1 MFKINDN
8 DDDDDEFWKEFPLE
22 SFEVEPVSKA
32 EKRRRSPVP
41 VDCEQNKKLR
51 TFTGDDEPMPD
62 VIIPTSPEPS
72 TSVSGSN
79 KYPTKGAT
87 PANSSQSLQQANCSI
102 LGNYSKEK
110 TPKCSTAKLQTDVTT
125 EVNCKRTKRIFPGP
139 AGILPK
145 LVSSDQLED
154 VVLKL
159 DTAAVN
165 EKELQPVAVLTPS
178 QTHEAFNE
186 SPWKKL
192 MSDLGEEAS
201 DILKKFSIKEIHRR
215 AGKKLLCQGKV
226 LLLFSILDAI
236 DFSNLDASVHLR
248 DKTGTIQGTV
258 HRNLVKEYRDYLQP
272 GTVMVLKNVGVIS
285 PTPRTHYLNITT
297 NNLVSICSVL
307 TSGEVDIHWQENN
320 TSYSK
325 LVANAR
331 LVQNTKAPQTSGSPL
346 PKGSVINSPKLPS
359 SLNPLNGS
367 PSHLPFSF
375 PPSHSRVS
383 TPNALVTSTPIN
395 PQSTICDTSSTPPHR
410 VINFQRIASSTPN
423 AGKVGSNLT
432 LAGATPVTATSSQ
445 SSSSDKKELLSQSSN
460 SRWRFKSTK
469 TLPKVP
475 PEPVLKNPSGNT
487 RNNPLLDSAL
497 SQLRNSS
504 FGKLPGPVSC
514 DKNSDSTTASVDKY
528 RLHPTPCQNGD
539 SMDNKETLFQDDLWQ
554 DDLSDDI
561 LSQISEDIF

>member
-1 MFKINDN
+1 MFKIND
-8 DDDDDEFWKEFPLE
+8 DDDDNDEFWKEFPLE

-32 EKRRRSPVP
+32 EKRRRSPIP

-51 TFTGDDEPMPD
+51 TFTGDSEPMPD
-62 VIIPTSPEPS
+62 VTIPTSPEPS
-72 TSVSGSN
+72 TYVSGSN

-87 PANSSQSLQQANCSI
+87 LANSLSQSLQQANYST
-102 LGNYSKEK
+102 LGNCSKEK
-110 TPKCSTAKLQTDVTT
+110 NPKCSTAKLQTDVTA

-145 LVSSDQLED
+145 LASSDQLED

-165 EKELQPVAVLTPS
+165 EKEKQPVTVMTPS

-192 MSDLGEEAS
+192 MSDLGDEAS
-201 DILKKFSIKEIHRR
+201 DILKKFSIKEIHRK
-215 AGKKLLCQGKV
+215 ASKKLLCQGKV

-236 DFSNLDASVHLR
+236 DFTNLDASVHLR

-272 GTVMVLKNVGVIS
+272 GTVLVLKNVGVIS

-307 TSGEVDIHWQENN
+307 TSGEVNIHWQENS
-320 TSYSK
+320 TSYAK
-325 LVANAR
+325 LVANAQ
-331 LVQNTKAPQTSGSPL
+331 LVQNMKTSQTSGSPL

-367 PSHLPFSF
+367 PSHLPF
-375 PPSHSRVS
+375 PSHSRVS

-395 PQSTICDTSSTPPHR
+395 LQSTICDTSSTPYR
-410 VINFQRIASSTPN
+410 VANFQRNASSTQNAEKVRPN
-423 AGKVGSNLT
+423 
-432 LAGATPVTATSSQ
+432 LAAAAATPVTAASSQ
-445 SSSSDKKELLSQSSN
+445 SSSADKKELLSQSSN

-469 TLPKVP
+469 TLPKVL

-504 FGKLPGPVSC
+504 FGKLPGPMS
-514 DKNSDSTTASVDKY
+514 Y
-528 RLHPTPCQNGD
+528 
-539 SMDNKETLFQDDLWQ
+539 
-554 DDLSDDI
+554 LSDDI